1 LNNFFILFL
10 QIKMA
15 KDKYIAV
22 SGLSLTPNSIKK
34 MHKHQATLL
43 KPAHMTGGEM
53 EIFVSPMKAKRM
65 MSAVKKGK
73 GMKLCMTPDEM
84 EHTMKHGKGVM
95 LPSRKIFKV
104 AKEGMPVL
112 ASKGVITHNAPVASV
127 NAGNDTFQVVR
138 GDPTAPAPK
147 KRASKKMAEDTEG
160 GRVRMPKLKDIG
172 RAVKKGFDKV
182 TSEYK
187 EFRDDPKNATAR
199 KMIQEGAKQAIKA
212 GIVSGATA
220 LGSTVGAPQLGAVAG
235 VAADPIAKLAIEK
248 IGLGRGFML
257 NSNYNNFLNPLHPA
271 MSPTLPAGD
280 NSLTRGGSFRSAGY
294 GMCGTG
300 RLRGHGVPSISNIQP
315 LGSAMNP
322 QLPPVDHS
330 IGR

>member
-1 LNNFFILFL
+1 
-10 QIKMA
+10 MA

-22 SGLSLTPNSIKK
+22 SGLALTPNSLKK

-43 KPAHMTGGEM
+43 KPAHMTGGEI

-95 LPSRKIFKV
+95 LPSRKIFTP
-104 AKEGMPVL
+104 AKEGSPVL
-112 ASKGVITHNAPVASV
+112 AKKGVITHNAPVAALNV
-127 NAGNDTFQVVR
+127 GNDTFQVVR
-138 GDPTAPAPK
+138 GDPTAPSATPAPVPK
-147 KRASKKMAEDTEG
+147 KRGRKPKAPKTEG

-187 EFRDDPKNATAR
+187 EFRDDPKNASTR

-220 LGSTVGAPQLGAVAG
+220 LGSTVGVPQAGAAAALV
-235 VAADPIAKLAIEK
+235 ADPLAKMAVEK
-248 IGLGRGFML
+248 IGLGRGFVL
-257 NSNYNNFLNPLHPA
+257 NSNYNNFLSSLHPA
-271 MSPTLPAGD
+271 MSPTLPPPD
-280 NSLTRGGSFRSAGY
+280 NSITRGGSFRSAGY
-294 GMCGTG
+294 GTG
-300 RLRGHGVPSISNIQP
+300 RLRHGMGVMNNIQP
-315 LGSAMNP
+315 LGSALNP
-322 QLPPVDHS
+322 QLPPMDNS
-330 IGR
+330 IGRY

>member
-1 LNNFFILFL
+1 
-10 QIKMA
+10 MA

-43 KPAHMTGGEM
+43 KPAHMTGGAM
-53 EIFVSPMKAKRM
+53 EIYVTPMKAKRM

-84 EHTMKHGKGVM
+84 AHTMKHGKGVM

-104 AKEGMPVL
+104 AKEGSPVL
-112 ASKGVITHNAPVASV
+112 ASKGVITHNAPIASLNV
-127 NAGNDTFQVVR
+127 GNDTFEVVR
-138 GDPTAPAPK
+138 GDPTAPVAEPK
-147 KRASKKMAEDTEG
+147 TKTKG
-160 GRVRMPKLKDIG
+160 GRVKMPKLKDIG
-172 RAVKKGFDKV
+172 KAMKKGFDKV

-212 GIVSGATA
+212 GIVSGATM

-235 VAADPIAKLAIEK
+235 VAADPIAKLAVEK
-248 IGLGRGFML
+248 IGLGRGFAL
-257 NSNYNNFLNPLHPA
+257 NSNYNNFLSSLHPA
-271 MSPTLPAGD
+271 MTPTLPPAD
-280 NSLTRGGSFRSAGY
+280 NSMTRGGSFRSAGY
-294 GMCGTG
+294 GTRGGSFVSAGYSSG
-300 RLRGHGVPSISNIQP
+300 RLRQGMGNMQP
-315 LGSAMNP
+315 LGSALNP
-322 QLPPVDHS
+322 QLPPMDFS